1 MAKTRKILVIG
12 IDGGCWSLLNRAVEA
27 GAMPYLKE
35 MMVQGSCGPL
45 LSTIPPKTPAA
56 WSAFQTS
63 KNPGANGIFDFSWW
77 DRQSHETRYVS
88 AASLRDTIWDLAGR
102 AGKRICAINVPMTY
116 PPKPVEGVL
125 VTGIMTP
132 SMESE
137 WAYPS
142 SLKEELLR
150 AVPHYHIF
158 NIENIPTKTAHKFP
172 SRFIDRMTE
181 VVENRAQ
188 AAVFL
193 IQREAFDLF
202 MVHFQ
207 ASDVIQHAFWGFMN
221 PGHPDYNETLCQTI
235 FDRFYRRLD
244 EKIREIHDAFDR
256 NAGCPFI
263 TVVLSDH
270 GFQSHLKRV
279 NLGWWLVKEGLL
291 KVRKISLRRH
301 LQYHIK
307 RLAGRKMVLRA
318 EFLWEQ
324 SRVYSFNRGN
334 AGYLYFLETE
344 PKKRQAT
351 QEHLRSF
358 LESLRDPDTGQQI
371 VKKIHP
377 RDSIYHG
384 DYIDRMPDW
393 IVEPTDGYSFTGDF
407 LPQQTRLFER
417 VRCQKD
423 FHIGMHHPEGILIVY
438 GPGVKQNYPIKGA
451 SLLDLAP
458 TLLTLLEAG
467 VPKEMEGRILS
478 ELFIESLEERLF
490 QPETVHADSEPK
502 KVYSEEDVE
511 KIQQRLRDLG
521 YIE

>member
-1 MAKTRKILVIG
+1 
-12 IDGGCWSLLNRAVEA
+12 
-27 GAMPYLKE
+27 
-35 MMVQGSCGPL
+35 
-45 LSTIPPKTPAA
+45 
-56 WSAFQTS
+56 
-63 KNPGANGIFDFSWW
+63 
-77 DRQSHETRYVS
+77 
-88 AASLRDTIWDLAGR
+88 
-102 AGKRICAINVPMTY
+102 
-116 PPKPVEGVL
+116 
-125 VTGIMTP
+125 
-132 SMESE
+132 
-137 WAYPS
+137 
-142 SLKEELLR
+142 
-150 AVPHYHIF
+150 
-158 NIENIPTKTAHKFP
+158 
-172 SRFIDRMTE
+172 
-181 VVENRAQ
+181 
-188 AAVFL
+188 
-193 IQREAFDLF
+193 
-202 MVHFQ
+202 
-207 ASDVIQHAFWGFMN
+207 
-221 PGHPDYNETLCQTI
+221 
-235 FDRFYRRLD
+235 
-244 EKIREIHDAFDR
+244 
-256 NAGCPFI
+256 
-263 TVVLSDH
+263 
-270 GFQSHLKRV
+270 
-279 NLGWWLVKEGLL
+279 
-291 KVRKISLRRH
+291 
-301 LQYHIK
+301 
-307 RLAGRKMVLRA
+307 
-318 EFLWEQ
+318 
-324 SRVYSFNRGN
+324 
-334 AGYLYFLETE
+334 
-344 PKKRQAT
+344 
-351 QEHLRSF
+351 LRSF